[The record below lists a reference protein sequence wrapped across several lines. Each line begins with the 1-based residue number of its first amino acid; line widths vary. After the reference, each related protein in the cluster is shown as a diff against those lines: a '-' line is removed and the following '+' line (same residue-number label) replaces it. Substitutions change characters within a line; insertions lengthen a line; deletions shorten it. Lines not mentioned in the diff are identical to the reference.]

1 MGVRQGFSGRRLA
14 SLVVV
19 ALAAAPRLA
28 AAEPVTLR
36 MEMFGPAGVPVLT
49 LHTHLDETAGG
60 YSVGVD
66 YATTGMAKVFVDIHT
81 RSEVQGRLTPTQE
94 TPVAFRADSTRNG
107 AERHSRVDY
116 RPDGMVIGGSTPPL
130 PQPVA
135 EGLTHGTVDNLTAY
149 FRLERQLARTGSCA
163 MRVPVFDG
171 RHRYDLQFSDAGH
184 RALTPSGGQNFQGDT
199 IACRMTRIE
208 REATSSEQN
217 EGATGGTLWY
227 ARLVSGDEL
236 VPVRMQMDTQLGVVD
251 AYLAELHGRGVN
263 LKLMQ

>member
-1 MGVRQGFSGRRLA
+1 MGVRQVVSGRRVA
-14 SLVVV
+14 SLIVV
-19 ALAAAPRLA
+19 ALAGAPQIA
-28 AAEPVTLR
+28 MAEPVSLR

-81 RSEVQGRLTPTQE
+81 RSEVQGRMTATQE
-94 TPVAFRADSTRNG
+94 QPVSFRADSTRNG
-107 AERHSRVDY
+107 TERHSRVDY
-116 RPDGMVIGGSTPPL
+116 RPDGTVIGGSTPPL

-135 EGLTHGTVDNLTAY
+135 EGLTRGTVDNLTAY

-163 MRVPVFDG
+163 MRVAVFDG

-184 RALTPSGGQNFQGDT
+184 RALTPSGGQNYQGDA
-199 IACRMTRIE
+199 IACRMVRVE
-208 REATSSEQN
+208 RESNNDEQN

-227 ARLVSGDEL
+227 ARLVPGDEL

-251 AYLAELHGRGVN
+251 AYLAEIRGRGVN